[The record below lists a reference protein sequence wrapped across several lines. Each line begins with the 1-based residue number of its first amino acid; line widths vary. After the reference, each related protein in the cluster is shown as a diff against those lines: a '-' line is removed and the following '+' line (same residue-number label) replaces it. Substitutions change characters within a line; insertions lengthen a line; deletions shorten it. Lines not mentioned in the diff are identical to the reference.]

1 MDWSSG
7 FFESPSAALSEPSS
21 LELIHESKD
30 GYSLLFRCSSGGR
43 FRLYKAL
50 KPEFRDQPVYR
61 DLLRKEFS
69 IGVQLDHPNIRRY
82 LDFRPIEGLG
92 EAIEMEWI
100 DGTPLDECDIHD
112 RKSAVRIIDGLCDAL
127 EYVHRKQII
136 HRDIKPSNILVTHN
150 GLNVKLIDFGFS
162 DADWCSLLKTP
173 AGTLKYA
180 SPELKT
186 GGDVD
191 CRTDV
196 YSLGAVIKEILPRN
210 HGVAGK
216 CLRDDRNSRFTSA
229 ESVKSALHRRRALS
243 VAAAVSIPLVL
254 IVIAAALIL
263 PAGNTVGSGSGN
275 MPAPAAITPADTPAI
290 APADTPAITP
300 ADTGSVDIE
309 DVFNEATKMI
319 MDAVN

>member
-7 FFESPSAALSEPSS
+7 FFESPSDALSEPSS

-30 GYSLLFRCSSGGR
+30 GYSLLLKSSSGGR

-82 LDFRPIEGLG
+82 IDFRSIEGLG

-100 DGTPLDECDIHD
+100 DGMPLDECDIQD
-112 RKSAVRIIDGLCDAL
+112 KNSAVRIIDGLCDAL

-162 DADWCSLLKTP
+162 DAAWCSLLKVP
-173 AGTLKYA
+173 AGTQRYA

-186 GGDVD
+186 GGEID
-191 CRTDV
+191 CRTDI
-196 YSLGAVIKEILPRN
+196 YSLGTVIKEILPWN
-210 HGVAGK
+210 YGVARK
-216 CLRDDRNSRFTSA
+216 CMRANPDSRFSSA
-229 ESVKSALHRRRALS
+229 LSVKSALHRRRALS
-243 VAAAVSIPLVL
+243 AAAIVAGPLVL
-254 IVIAAALIL
+254 ISIAAATFISPSRDTAVSEEAHSAFNPAVPSSSDV
-263 PAGNTVGSGSGN
+263 PAGLK
-275 MPAPAAITPADTPAI
+275 
-290 APADTPAITP
+290 P
-300 ADTGSVDIE
+300 ADTGSIDIE

-319 MDAVN
+319 IDAAD

>member
-1 MDWSSG
+1 MDWTSG
-7 FFESPSAALSEPSS
+7 FFESPSDALSEPLS

-30 GYSLLFRCSSGGR
+30 GYSRLLRSSSGGR
-43 FRLYKAL
+43 FRLYKTL
-50 KPEFRDQPVYR
+50 KPEYREKTVYR

-82 LDFRPIEGLG
+82 LDFRSIEGLG

-100 DGTPLDECDIHD
+100 DGTPLDECCSQN
-112 RKSAVRIIDGLCDAL
+112 KNSAVRIIDGLCDAL

-162 DADWCSLLKTP
+162 DADWCSLLKIP
-173 AGTLKYA
+173 AGTQRYA
-180 SPELKT
+180 SPELKM

-191 CRTDV
+191 CRSDI
-196 YSLGAVIKEILPRN
+196 YSLGAVIKEILPWN
-210 HGVAGK
+210 YGVARK
-216 CLRDDRNSRFTSA
+216 CMRDNRNSRFASA
-229 ESVKSALHRRRALS
+229 ESVKSALHRRRTLS
-243 VAAAVSIPLVL
+243 AAAIVSISL
-254 IVIAAALIL
+254 ALI
-263 PAGNTVGSGSGN
+263 SIS
-275 MPAPAAITPADTPAI
+275 AAIIIFPSRNIDEYGNPFDPVVSSASDDPASI
-290 APADTPAITP
+290 KP

-319 MDAVN
+319 IDAAN